1 MQLILIRHAPAHD
14 KKQFAKTGK
23 NDALRPLTNEGR
35 KVITRVAK
43 NLKKI
48 IPHFDVLA
56 TSPWTRA
63 TETTEIL
70 SRFYTPSVVR
80 DKRTKGN
87 DAKMTQTKEL
97 IPNKNFASFLKW
109 VASLNTKNK
118 SKMEE
123 FVVACVGHEPHL
135 SKLAG
140 FLLTGQKKSF
150 VEFKKAG
157 VCVMELKKMKPGKA
171 TLQLLLPPISSPSP
185 SRGEG

>member
-1 MQLILIRHAPAHD
+1 MQLILIRHALAQD

-23 NDALRPLTNEGR
+23 NDALRPLTKEGR
-35 KVITRVAK
+35 RVIAQVSK

-48 IPHFDVLA
+48 IPRFDVLA

-63 TETTEIL
+63 KETAEIL
-70 SRFYTPSVVR
+70 SRFYISPSVR
-80 DKRTKGN
+80 NKKTKN
-87 DAKMTQTKEL
+87 HDAKMTQTDEL

-118 SKMEE
+118 SKKDE

-150 VEFKKAG
+150 VEFKKSG
-157 VCVMELKKMKPGKA
+157 VCVLKLEKSKPGKA
-171 TLQLLLPPISSPSP
+171 ILQLLLPPLPCP
-185 SRGEG
+185 FP

>member
-1 MQLILIRHAPAHD
+1 MQLILIRHAPAYD
-14 KKQFAKTGK
+14 KKQFAKTSK
-23 NDALRPLTNEGR
+23 NDALRPLTEEGR
-35 KVITRVAK
+35 KVITKVAS

-63 TETTEIL
+63 KETAEIL
-70 SRFYTPSVVR
+70 SRFY
-80 DKRTKGN
+80 
-87 DAKMTQTKEL
+87 DAKMTQTNEL

-118 SKMEE
+118 SKKDK

-157 VCVMELKKMKPGKA
+157 VCVMELKKIKPGKA